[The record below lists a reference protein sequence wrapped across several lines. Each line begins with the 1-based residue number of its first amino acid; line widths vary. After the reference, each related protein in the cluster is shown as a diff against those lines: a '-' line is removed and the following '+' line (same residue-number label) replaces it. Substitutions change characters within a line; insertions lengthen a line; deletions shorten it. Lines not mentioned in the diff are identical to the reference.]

1 MSYFLGNWGSFV
13 GVLGVVIS
21 LGGFFIAIRRATQAR
36 SAAAAAQEASQETRA
51 AMTQTMAVV
60 DLQRA
65 IALVQ
70 RLKVLHRDDNWEASL
85 EHYQPLRAML
95 SDINGRHQLPRP
107 EQHTLLREAV
117 PQIQVMEDTL
127 ARALR
132 EGMDPAQQADY
143 DQVLN
148 AIQVSLERIASES
161 YFPEGEAGR

>member
-1 MSYFLGNWGSFV
+1 MTKEARMTNTDT
-13 GVLGVVIS
+13 
-21 LGGFFIAIRRATQAR
+21 IRRATQAR
-36 SAAAAAQEASQETRA
+36 SAAAAAQAASQETRN

-107 EQHTLLREAV
+107 EQHTLLRAAV

-127 ARALR
+127 ATALR
-132 EGMDPAQQADY
+132 EGKDPAQEADY
-143 DQVLN
+143 DEVLN

-161 YFPEGEAGR
+161 YVPEGEAGR